1 MNTNL
6 DELNAKKKELIEQIE
21 DEILK
26 IQKNNSIF
34 DLEFLE
40 NYEKKHIINSDSLLD
55 IHILFGNKGLDIF
68 CKKLTGDIIIDF
80 GLDFLKKDIVD
91 YVIIGSTYK
100 HSYQEFYKFNQDEK
114 FINSFI
120 EELKRYKNYLLELKI
135 SAKSNYESYLYLDIY
150 DYQLYDYSL
159 IPYSMAN
166 NTQRIYKIFNNYFGE
181 DVMEYIYWISD
192 GSTSL
197 PYINKDNFKNL
208 LIERAIKDK
217 RYSEGFAKSIDQ
229 FLEKVTKFELEDS
242 LDELFYIINDI
253 VSEWPL

>member
-1 MNTNL
+1 MKTNL
-6 DELNAKKKELIEQIE
+6 DALNAKKKEIIEQIE

-91 YVIIGSTYK
+91 YVLIKSTRTRLFQEIYK
-100 HSYQEFYKFNQDEK
+100 LNQDTE
-114 FINSFI
+114 FINSVI
-120 EELKRYKNYLLELKI
+120 EALNKYKKYWIE
-135 SAKSNYESYLYLDIY
+135 LDIFSKST
-150 DYQLYDYSL
+150 DELYGYNCNYYYEL
-159 IPYSMAN
+159 YEEGYIPYSMAN

-181 DVMEYIYWISD
+181 DVMEYIYWISA

-197 PYINKDNFKNL
+197 PYINKDIFKKL
-208 LIERAIKDK
+208 LIEQAIKNNRDREMFVK
-217 RYSEGFAKSIDQ
+217 IIDH
-229 FLEKVTKFELEDS
+229 FLEKVNKFELEDS
-242 LDELFYIINDI
+242 LDVLFYIITDI

>member
-1 MNTNL
+1 MKTNL
-6 DELNAKKKELIEQIE
+6 DALNAKKKEIIEQIE

-159 IPYSMAN
+159 IPYSIAT
-166 NTQRIYKIFNNYFGE
+166 NTQRIYKIFCNTC
-181 DVMEYIYWISD
+181 SR
-192 GSTSL
+192 
-197 PYINKDNFKNL
+197 K
-208 LIERAIKDK
+208 A
-217 RYSEGFAKSIDQ
+217 
-229 FLEKVTKFELEDS
+229 
-242 LDELFYIINDI
+242 
-253 VSEWPL
+253 

>member
-1 MNTNL
+1 M
-6 DELNAKKKELIEQIE
+6 KFWKFK
-21 DEILK
+21 
-26 IQKNNSIF
+26 KNNTIF

-40 NYEKKHIINSDSLLD
+40 NYQNNSIIHNDSLNIHIAFEKK
-55 IHILFGNKGLDIF
+55 GLNIF
-68 CKKLTGDIIIDF
+68 LQELTGNIIIDT
-80 GLDFLKKDIVD
+80 DIHFLEKDIVD
-91 YVIIGSTYK
+91 FVLIDSIYNC
-100 HSYQEFYKFNQDEK
+100 SYQEIYKLNKDTE
-114 FINSFI
+114 FINSVI
-120 EELKRYKNYLLELKI
+120 EALNRYKKYWIE
-135 SAKSNYESYLYLDIY
+135 LDIFSESTDELY
-150 DYQLYDYSL
+150 GYNCDYYYELYEEGY

-181 DVMEYIYWISD
+181 DVMDSIYWISA

-242 LDELFYIINDI
+242 LDGLFYIINDI
-253 VSEWPL
+253 VSECPL

>member
-1 MNTNL
+1 MKTNL
-6 DELNAKKKELIEQIE
+6 DELNANKKELIKQID

-120 EELKRYKNYLLELKI
+120 EELKRYKNYLIELKI

-150 DYQLYDYSL
+150 DYQLYDYSF
-159 IPYSMAN
+159 IPYSIAT
-166 NTQRIYKIFNNYFGE
+166 NTQRIYKIFCNTCSRKAE
-181 DVMEYIYWISD
+181 WEYSIWEAIYRV
-192 GSTSL
+192 
-197 PYINKDNFKNL
+197 PYDNVAEKSPIDKDDFRK
-208 LIERAIKDK
+208 LI
-217 RYSEGFAKSIDQ
+217 IDQ
-229 FLEKVTKFELEDS
+229 RVNPYYLDIFLKKVETLELEDS
-242 LDELFYIINDI
+242 LEELFYIVWNI
-253 VSEWPL
+253 VCNWGF

>member
-1 MNTNL
+1 MKTNL
-6 DELNAKKKELIEQIE
+6 DALNAKKKEIIEQIE

-181 DVMEYIYWISD
+181 DVMEYIYWISA

-197 PYINKDNFKNL
+197 PYINKDIFKKL
-208 LIERAIKDK
+208 LIEQAIKNNRDREMFVK
-217 RYSEGFAKSIDQ
+217 IIDH
-229 FLEKVTKFELEDS
+229 FLEKVNKFELEDS
-242 LDELFYIINDI
+242 LDVLFYIITDI

>member
-1 MNTNL
+1 MKTNL
-6 DELNAKKKELIEQIE
+6 DALNAKKKELIEQIE

-26 IQKNNSIF
+26 IQKNTSIF

-40 NYEKKHIINSDSLLD
+40 NYEKKHIINSDALLD

-100 HSYQEFYKFNQDEK
+100 HSYQEFYEFNQDEK

-120 EELKRYKNYLLELKI
+120 EELNKYKNYLLELEI

-150 DYQLYDYSL
+150 DYELYRQSL
-159 IPYSMAN
+159 IPYSIAT
-166 NTQRIYKIFNNYFGE
+166 NTQRIYKIFCNTCSARAE
-181 DVMEYIYWISD
+181 WEYSIWEAIYRVPSKAVAENSPID
-192 GSTSL
+192 
-197 PYINKDNFKNL
+197 KENFRK
-208 LIERAIKDK
+208 LI
-217 RYSEGFAKSIDQ
+217 IDQ
-229 FLEKVTKFELEDS
+229 RVNPYYLDIFLKKVEALELEDS
-242 LDELFYIINDI
+242 LEELFYIVQNI
-253 VSEWPL
+253 VCNWGF

>member
-6 DELNAKKKELIEQIE
+6 DELNAKKKELIKQID

-26 IQKNNSIF
+26 IQKNNTIF
-34 DLEFLE
+34 NLEFLE
-40 NYEKKHIINSDSLLD
+40 NYQNNSIIHNDSLN
-55 IHILFGNKGLDIF
+55 IHIVFGNKGLNIF
-68 CKKLTGDIIIDF
+68 LQELTGNIIVDTDIH
-80 GLDFLKKDIVD
+80 FLEKDIVD
-91 YVIIGSTYK
+91 FVLIDSIYNCSYREIYK
-100 HSYQEFYKFNQDEK
+100 LNQDTE
-114 FINSFI
+114 FINSVI
-120 EELKRYKNYLLELKI
+120 EALNKYKKYWIE
-135 SAKSNYESYLYLDIY
+135 LDIFSKST
-150 DYQLYDYSL
+150 DELYGYNCNYYYEL
-159 IPYSMAN
+159 YEEGYIPYSMAN